1 MQWMIIQLT
10 PWAEKILRTGELAQE
25 LRRRS
30 STPDLELYYG
40 VVEDA
45 AGKHRTAYSEYL
57 FVEARSGLSL
67 SDLEGNEIFRTVLRD
82 PKGEPRLID
91 DGEVLRVRQTIEAE
105 ERISVGEIVMVNE
118 GPLRGNQG
126 TVLLSDDGQVHLEVS
141 VGDETQRA
149 VIPTIWCRRRG
160 RKRKK

>member
-10 PWAEKILRTGELAQE
+10 PWAEKTLRTGELAQE
-25 LRRRS
+25 IRRRT

-57 FVEARSGLSL
+57 FVEDRPYISL
-67 SDLEGNEIFRTVLRD
+67 TELEGNEIFRTILRD
-82 PKGEPRLID
+82 PKGQPRIID
-91 DGEVLRVRQTIEAE
+91 DGEVQRVRQQVEAE
-105 ERISVGEIVMVNE
+105 ERINVGEIVIVNE

-141 VGDETQRA
+141 VGDETQHA